1 MAETTPEID
10 VTRKF
15 VRLTEIRPDGF
26 VEFDFAIGEPELF
39 VEMLM
44 SEASFREFCQVNQ
57 VEMLEG
63 PRPACGAEAEWD
75 WRLQQATSQHFRN
88 PESEN

>member
-1 MAETTPEID
+1 MTPPRPEID

-15 VRLTEIRPDGF
+15 VRLTQIRPDGF

-39 VEMLM
+39 VEMLLN
-44 SEASFREFCQVNQ
+44 EASFHEFCQVNQ
-57 VEMLEG
+57 VAMLEG

-75 WRLQQATSQHFRN
+75 WRLQQATRQHFRH
-88 PESEN
+88 PEGEA